1 MIIVGTKL
9 EPILV
14 DGKEC
19 TKVTF
24 LGLTD
29 PKGLVPSVNLK
40 AVVMKSM
47 LSSLPFPP
55 SPSSPNLLTVECR
68 CNADVLHARLSSQTE
83 WYFCMKLERYFYINE
98 KDD

>member
-47 LSSLPFPP
+47 LPSPP
-55 SPSSPNLLTVECR
+55 SPSSPHLLTVGCR
-68 CNADVLHARLSSQTE
+68 CNADVLYARLSSQTE
-83 WYFCMKLERYFYINE
+83 WYFCMKLGRCFYMNE